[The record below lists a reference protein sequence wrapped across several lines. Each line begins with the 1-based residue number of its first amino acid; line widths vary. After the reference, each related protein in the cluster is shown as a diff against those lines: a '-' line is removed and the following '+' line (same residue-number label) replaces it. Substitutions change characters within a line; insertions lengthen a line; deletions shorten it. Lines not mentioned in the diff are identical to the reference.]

1 MDRTPW
7 NGRRRPVEQ
16 DALRLL
22 AVVHHLGEP
31 AAEAGYRSRVAGEGR
46 LQRLDHLVR
55 HPADLAF
62 VVLDRLDRCDGL
74 TRYRDELVPALR
86 RLLPAVEP
94 GDPEP
99 VEEELAGGRLH
110 RFHPVAWERR
120 DDALAYLGCRDLL
133 RVRPLPESAGE
144 LGYLLPEG
152 AAEWLETEVYP
163 SAADPAEGL
172 GRLVERCR
180 LLARVL
186 GGTDGIDDP
195 DAPPDPEVADLAGY
209 LRRVDHRL
217 EDFRR
222 EERVPFEEDLLS
234 RFFRHVVGEA
244 P

>member
-1 MDRTPW
+1 MDQTPW
-7 NGRRRPVEQ
+7 IGRQRPVEH

-31 AAEAGYRSRVAGEGR
+31 AAESGYRSRVAGEGR

-62 VVLDRLDRCDGL
+62 VVLDRIDRHDGVA
-74 TRYRDELVPALR
+74 RRRDELVPALR
-86 RLLPAVEP
+86 RLLPEMERGAAE
-94 GDPEP
+94 G
-99 VEEELAGGRLH
+99 VEEELAGEPLH

-120 DDALAYLGCRDLL
+120 DDVLAYLGCRDLL
-133 RVRPLPESAGE
+133 RIRPLPDAAGE

-152 AAEWLETEVYP
+152 AAEWLDTEVYP
-163 SAADPAEGL
+163 PAADPAEGL

-186 GGTDGIDDP
+186 GGASDP
-195 DAPPDPEVADLAGY
+195 AGSPDPEVADLAGY
-209 LRRVDHRL
+209 LRQVDRRL

-234 RFFRHVVGEA
+234 RFFRYVVGEA